1 MEIFLS
7 RFFKFLL
14 SITKKIL
21 YDRIDENIERKYY
34 SMLKK
39 IKVWLN
45 KLSPAQAISGY
56 YLLAVTVSVLLLSI
70 PAVHL
75 PGVKIAFID
84 TVFTA
89 VSAVSVT
96 GLTVVDISETY
107 STFGYFVIMFVL
119 QFGGIGIMAL
129 GTFFWLI
136 LGRKIGL
143 RSRRLIMADHN
154 QFALSGLVNL
164 IREIIKIILVIEII
178 GALILGFH
186 FLKYYPTWQE
196 SFLHG
201 LFASVSATTNA
212 GMAITGTSLVPYK
225 GDYFVQ
231 LINILLIMLGAIGFP
246 VLIEAKQY
254 LYNKKN
260 EQGLSFRFSLFTKV
274 TTITYAILF
283 VLGTIAIF
291 VLEFQNYFK
300 GMSWHESFFYAL
312 FQSATTRSA
321 GLTTMDISEFSIPT
335 LLVLSILM
343 FIGASP
349 SSVGGGIRTTTFAL
363 NILFVFHFTK
373 GIRDIKIFNRELHQ
387 DDILKSLAITILAS
401 GMCFISVVILCFT
414 EKQHELIEIIFEV
427 CSAFGTTGL
436 SMGITPDLSITG
448 KGIIMILMFIGR
460 IGLTSFLFII
470 GGKEKKANY
479 HYPKER
485 IITG

>member
-1 MEIFLS
+1 MW
-7 RFFKFLL
+7 
-14 SITKKIL
+14 
-21 YDRIDENIERKYY
+21 
-34 SMLKK
+34 KK
-39 IKVWLN
+39 IKVWLK

-56 YLLAVTVSVLLLSI
+56 YLLAVTVSVLLLRI

-75 PGVKIAFID
+75 PGVKVAFID

-96 GLTVVDISETY
+96 GLTVVNISETY

-164 IREIIKIILVIEII
+164 IREIIKIILVIELV
-178 GALILGFH
+178 GAIILGFH
-186 FLKYYPTWQE
+186 FLKYYSAWE
-196 SFLHG
+196 EAFLHG

-212 GMAITGTSLVPYK
+212 GMDITGSSLVPFES
-225 GDYFVQ
+225 DYFVQ
-231 LINILLIMLGAIGFP
+231 LINIILIALGAIGFP

-260 EQGLSFRFSLFTKV
+260 ELGLAFRFSLFTKL
-274 TTITYAILF
+274 TTLTYAILL
-283 VLGTIAIF
+283 VVGTIAILI
-291 VLEFQNYFK
+291 LEFRHYFK
-300 GMSWHESFFYAL
+300 GMSWHQSFFYAL

-321 GLTTMDISEFSIPT
+321 GLTTMDVSEYSLPT
-335 LLVLSILM
+335 LLVLSVLM

-363 NILFVFHFTK
+363 NILFIFHFAK

-401 GMCFISVVILCFT
+401 GMCLISVLIMCFT

-427 CSAFGTTGL
+427 CSAFGTTGM
-436 SMGITPDLSITG
+436 SMGITPDLSIVG
-448 KGIIMILMFIGR
+448 KCIIMILMFIGR

-470 GGKEKKANY
+470 GGKEKKTNY

-485 IITG
+485 IIIG